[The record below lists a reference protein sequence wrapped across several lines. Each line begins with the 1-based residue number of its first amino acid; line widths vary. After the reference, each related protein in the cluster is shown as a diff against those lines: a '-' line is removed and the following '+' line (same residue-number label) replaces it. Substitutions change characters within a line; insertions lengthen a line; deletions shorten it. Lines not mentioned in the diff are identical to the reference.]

1 MSYIND
7 ADFTRESI
15 IEKRESLSEVDP
27 AFIEKTI
34 YAMELVGQLALMDL
48 SFVFKGAP
56 AYYSSIP
63 HSGASPL
70 MSIFLPRQRKKNL
83 FPFSNRSL
91 TIHTS
96 SGGRN
101 RYEVNHKCLKAINV
115 FISILR

>member
-48 SFVFKGAP
+48 SFVFKGGTSLLLLDP
-56 AYYSSIP
+56 SFGRFSIDVD
-63 HSGASPL
+63 
-70 MSIFLPRQRKKNL
+70 IFTETEKEEFVPIFK
-83 FPFSNRSL
+83 
-91 TIHTS
+91 
-96 SGGRN
+96 
-101 RYEVNHKCLKAINV
+101 
-115 FISILR
+115 